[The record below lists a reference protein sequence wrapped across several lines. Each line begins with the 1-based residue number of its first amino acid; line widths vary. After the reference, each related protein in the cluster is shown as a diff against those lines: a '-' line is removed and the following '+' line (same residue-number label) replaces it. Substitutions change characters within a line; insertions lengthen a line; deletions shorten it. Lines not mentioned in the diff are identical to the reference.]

1 MNSNRHEHS
10 IWMLLLCILPILL
23 FLLLAWM
30 GVGFHPALIWI
41 VLIVCCIAMFYLMA
55 GASHGE
61 HAPPTAPPP
70 PPQPEP
76 PSQATLA
83 QVSEVFHA
91 TREQKTGDAIV
102 LEGQLHTDADHAYD
116 ILKERF
122 ADSENMPL
130 LQEDEAGRP
139 SVILAPRNMFTPRG
153 RNRSPWLNL
162 VLFVATIATTTWAGA
177 LHQGVSLLEQPSQF
191 ALGLPYS
198 LALILILG
206 AHELGHYFTARA
218 HGMHVTLP
226 FFIPIP
232 FALGTFGAFI
242 QLKSP
247 AETRRALFDM
257 AVAGPLAGL
266 VFAVPA
272 LYFGLQ
278 LSEIVAAA
286 EGADMMHAGANVGS
300 SALLAAVAKV
310 AIGEELL
317 TGHVLQLH
325 PLAFAGWLGLIVTA
339 LNLLPIGQLDGGHM
353 ADAMF
358 GPRVSGSV
366 SMLSIFAL
374 FLLGLFV
381 WSGLLV
387 WAFIVYF
394 IAGRKGMPPLNNV
407 SRLTPGRQ
415 AVGWFAYAILV
426 AILLPVP
433 HAFFEQL
440 GIHCPYL

>member
-1 MNSNRHEHS
+1 MRHRHDGHS
-10 IWMLLLCILPILL
+10 LWMLILCILPILL
-23 FLLLAWM
+23 FLLLAGT
-30 GVGFHPALIWI
+30 GVGMHPALVWI
-41 VLIVCCIAMFYLMA
+41 VLIVCCVAMFYLMA
-55 GASHGE
+55 GASHDVS
-61 HAPPTAPPP
+61 TAATEPP
-70 PPQPEP
+70 PPQPQP
-76 PSQATLA
+76 
-83 QVSEVFHA
+83 VSEELRSRITDVLQPV
-91 TREQKTGDAIV
+91 REEQSGDATV
-102 LEGQLHTDADHAYD
+102 FEGRLQIDADRAYD
-116 ILKERF
+116 SLKERF
-122 ADSENMPL
+122 ADTDKVAM
-130 LQEDEAGRP
+130 LQEDEAGRAA
-139 SVILAPRNMFTPRG
+139 VILAPREMFTPRG
-153 RNRSPWLNL
+153 RARSPWLNL
-162 VLFVATIATTTWAGA
+162 VLFIATIATTTWAGA
-177 LHQGVSLLEQPSQF
+177 LHQGVNLFEQPSQF
-191 ALGLPYS
+191 TAGLPYS

-226 FFIPIP
+226 YFIPVP

-266 VFAVPA
+266 VFAIPA

-278 LSEIVAAA
+278 YSEIVTASDAP
-286 EGADMMHAGANVGS
+286 DLMHAGANVGS
-300 SALLAAVAKV
+300 STLLALVAK
-310 AIGEELL
+310 AAMGPELL
-317 TGHVLQLH
+317 TGHELQLH

-358 GPRVSGSV
+358 GSRRSASI
-366 SMLSIFAL
+366 SMISIFAL

-407 SRLTPGRQ
+407 SRLSLGRQ
-415 AVGWFAYAILV
+415 AVGWFAYAILA

-433 HAFFEQL
+433 HAFFDQL